1 MKSYF
6 YQKLIYQLV
15 SRVIIFPIYRL
26 IFRGNLLGR
35 QNIPKEGSFILVSNH
50 GSLLDPPLLGHA
62 IGRNI
67 SFMAKSELF
76 SVPILGFIIKSC
88 GAYPVKRGIVDKT
101 TIKTACQKLSN
112 DNSIGIFI
120 DGTRQKNGR
129 VNKPKQGAA
138 LLSFKNQKLLLPVA
152 IINSHRLARLKFFIP
167 FFTKIVIKVGKP
179 IPPPES
185 ASKNDLI
192 KVTNHLQETINNM
205 LEVRSVDW

>member
-15 SRVIIFPIYRL
+15 SKVIIFPIYKL
-26 IFRGNLLGR
+26 IFRGNLIGR
-35 QNIPKEGSFILVSNH
+35 ENIPKKGSFILVSNH

-76 SVPILGFIIKSC
+76 KIPLLGFIIRSC

-101 TIKTACQKLSN
+101 TIKTACEKLSKN
-112 DNSIGIFI
+112 NSIGIFI

-152 IINSHRLARLKFFIP
+152 IINSHRLFRLKFFIP

-179 IPPPES
+179 ITPPKS
-185 ASKNDLI
+185 GSKEDLI
-192 KVTNHLQETINNM
+192 LLTNNLQETINN
-205 LEVRSVDW
+205 LIE